1 MVFTLFPFQV
11 PPMRTTNKTDRC
23 RIVWM
28 LTPWRVRWWT
38 ICLSSGDPGLI
49 PGVGRS
55 PLEGNGYPLQHPC
68 LEKSMHRGAWRL
80 QPPGSQG
87 LGHWVTNTF
96 PLHPGS
102 AGTLSPQE
110 PGPSLLCPVR
120 STVPSWEG
128 PLYAPTTPFMKPC
141 HPCPCCPPSPCANF
155 VSSSGSK
162 AYLCQLDRNASRM
175 RTVSRSFPWT
185 SCIAQ
190 SRANPKKN
198 SLNEWSSS

>member
-1 MVFTLFPFQV
+1 
-11 PPMRTTNKTDRC
+11 
-23 RIVWM
+23 M

-38 ICLSSGDPGLI
+38 ICLNSGDPGLI

-55 PLEGNGYPLQHPC
+55 PLEGNGYPLQYSC
-68 LEKSMHRGAWRL
+68 LEKSMHRGAWWL

-96 PLHPGS
+96 PLHPQLRWNPVFAGAWPKFDVSCQKHSTFLGGS
-102 AGTLSPQE
+102 A
-110 PGPSLLCPVR
+110 LC
-120 STVPSWEG
+120 SHHTV
-128 PLYAPTTPFMKPC
+128 MKPW
-141 HPCPCCPPSPCANF
+141 HPSPCCPLSSCINF

-162 AYLCQLDRNASRM
+162 AYLCQLDRSTSRM
-175 RTVSRSFPWT
+175 RTMSHSFPWT

-198 SLNEWSSS
+198 LLNEWSSS